1 MNRLYSSLFTSSH
14 KQKYDDAV
22 LGTITHPHLRAYSMK
37 MESLYTS
44 LPWTLRPNKSMMMQS
59 LGPSLT
65 LIEGILN
72 EDGESLYESPLDTSA
87 KQKYDD
93 AVLGTITH
101 PH

>member
-1 MNRLYSSLFTSSH
+1 
-14 KQKYDDAV
+14 
-22 LGTITHPHLRAYSMK
+22 MK
-37 MESLYTS
+37 MESLNTS
-44 LPWTLRPNKSMMMQS
+44 LPWTLQPNKSMMMQS

-72 EDGESLYESPLDTSA
+72 EDGESQYESPLDTSA

-101 PH
+101 PHLRAYSMKMEGLNKSLSWTLQPNTSMMESQDFSPS

>member
-1 MNRLYSSLFTSSH
+1 MN
-14 KQKYDDAV
+14 
-22 LGTITHPHLRAYSMK
+22 

-72 EDGESLYESPLDTSA
+72 EEGESQYKSPLIPSLT
-87 KQKYDD
+87 
-93 AVLGTITH
+93 VI
-101 PH
+101 

>member
-1 MNRLYSSLFTSSH
+1 MGGKLNLTSVNESSLFESFH
-14 KQKYDDAV
+14 KFSQTKYDDAV

-65 LIEGILN
+65 LIKGILN
-72 EDGESLYESPLDTSA
+72 EEGESQYESPLIPSLT
-87 KQKYDD
+87 
-93 AVLGTITH
+93 LI
-101 PH
+101 